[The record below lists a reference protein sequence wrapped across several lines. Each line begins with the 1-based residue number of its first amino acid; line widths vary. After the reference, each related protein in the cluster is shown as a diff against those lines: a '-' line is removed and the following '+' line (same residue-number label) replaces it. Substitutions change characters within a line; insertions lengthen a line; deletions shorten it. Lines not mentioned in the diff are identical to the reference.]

1 MEEPLDEVSVPAEH
15 VSDTPL
21 PLFGIS
27 VQAGLPTP
35 AEPTVPQGEDVERM
49 LIGKPESTFFIR
61 MKGDALRDYGV
72 FDGDILVTDR
82 SLAAGNGDLAVIKT
96 HRGLFARA
104 ISVLDGRIA
113 GAPHERESHALWR
126 HHGSRKAA
134 PERDEGLNAGRK
146 EQEQRS
152 DRDPAGPARDAF

>member
-1 MEEPLDEVSVPAEH
+1 MEEPLEEVRVPAEH
-15 VSDTPL
+15 LSDTAL
-21 PLFGIS
+21 PLFGTS

-35 AEPTVPQGEDVERM
+35 ADATEPESRDVETM

-96 HRGLFARA
+96 PQGLFARA
-104 ISVLDGRIA
+104 IQVLDGRVSFTPAMGMPVSGKTMLFGVIT
-113 GAPHERESHALWR
+113 GVVR
-126 HHGSRKAA
+126 HLRNGT
-134 PERDEGLNAGRK
+134 EG
-146 EQEQRS
+146 
-152 DRDPAGPARDAF
+152 